1 MTCGFCFFTKLKQ
14 SAKEEE
20 EAGKRVEQMVSLLF
34 QVHLCCLLLSERCKV
49 LKPNRV
55 AASVCFIRNISP
67 RGVIFHY
74 LIFLIVCF
82 PWHIIWEESHP
93 SIPFEAQSM
102 QQFVFLLDFLCILSA
117 GFGCCF
123 LKIRHQFACVL
134 HQRKHLSYRIIRF
147 LKEKLWILKSC
158 ALSFCWQEDAM
169 RGWWWRSGILLC
181 FQENACGN
189 YPKFF

>member
-1 MTCGFCFFTKLKQ
+1 MVWGSCQRRIVSDFDHYSGTISSYIAKTITCDFCFFTKLKQ

-117 GFGCCF
+117 GFGFFWKFDTSLLVFFTKGNIF
-123 LKIRHQFACVL
+123 LIVL
-134 HQRKHLSYRIIRF
+134 SDF
-147 LKEKLWILKSC
+147 
-158 ALSFCWQEDAM
+158 
-169 RGWWWRSGILLC
+169 
-181 FQENACGN
+181 
-189 YPKFF
+189 